1 MLKEKVEYWPEKA
14 VGVYTITDTENEL
27 TVKKTFNVGIFVKA
41 DRHYVKAAIKEARL
55 TVLTSINATRTLKGY
70 KQLID
75 RIAIWMEPSAE
86 MCRSEDISE
95 KEAWQSIIECYAPL
109 NVAQKG
115 SGLSKVD
122 DLMKTIGF

>member
-27 TVKKTFNVGIFVKA
+27 TVKKTFKVGIFVKT
-41 DRHYVKAAIKEARL
+41 DRHYVKAAIKGARL
-55 TVLTSINATRTLKGY
+55 TALASINATRTLKGY
-70 KQLID
+70 KALID
-75 RIAIWMEPSAE
+75 RIAIWMEPSLE
-86 MCRSEDISE
+86 MCKSEYISE
-95 KEAWQSIIECYAPL
+95 KDAWKMIIDCYEPL